1 MTHALTLTTT
11 LAAALLLAGCTGTQ
25 NRGVESVHQP
35 VVDRNDYA
43 LDLGVIGGRLAAGEE
58 ERLDG
63 WARTLRLGYGDHVA
77 LDDPASEAPGA
88 RAEVAG
94 LIARYGLILDDAA
107 PVSQASVT
115 PATIRVVV
123 SRTRAAVPG
132 CPDWSRDSSLDWNQN
147 TSSNYGC
154 ATNSTLAAMVANP
167 ADLVQGRTGRGTTD
181 PAQVFKSIDL
191 YRKAVPTGGGG
202 TTVGSAGGGGGGGGA
217 GASGGGSR

>member
-107 PVSQASVT
+107 PVSQAAVT

>member
-1 MTHALTLTTT
+1 MTHTLTLTSS

-35 VVDRNDYA
+35 VVDRSDYA

-77 LDDPASEAPGA
+77 IDDPATEAPGA
-88 RAEVAG
+88 RAEVAE
-94 LIARYGLILDDAA
+94 LVARYGLLLDEAA
-107 PVSQASVT
+107 ASSQAPVT

-154 ATNSTLAAMVANP
+154 ATNATLAAMVANP
-167 ADLVQGRTGRGTTD
+167 ADLVRGHAGRETAD

-202 TTVGSAGGGGGGGGA
+202 TTVGSAGGAGGGGGGA
-217 GASGGGSR
+217 SAGGSR